1 MSDLTTLL
9 LFCGAYVVVFIV
21 GKKLGA
27 WIDRQEARERARA
40 LDWQARRE
48 RLLARRRHTPK
59 LLIRIPDVEHE
70 RWRLN

>member
-1 MSDLTTLL
+1 VSDLTTLL
-9 LFCGAYVVVFIV
+9 LFGGAYVVVFVI

-40 LDWQARRE
+40 LDWRSRRE
-48 RLLARRRHTPK
+48 RRRVRHTPR

>member
-9 LFCGAYVVVFIV
+9 LFGGAYVVVFVI

-27 WIDRQEARERARA
+27 WIDRAEAQERARKA
-40 LDWQARRE
+40 DWQSRRE
-48 RLLARRRHTPK
+48 SRRERRRHTPR
-59 LLIRIPDVEHE
+59 LLIRIPDVDSE